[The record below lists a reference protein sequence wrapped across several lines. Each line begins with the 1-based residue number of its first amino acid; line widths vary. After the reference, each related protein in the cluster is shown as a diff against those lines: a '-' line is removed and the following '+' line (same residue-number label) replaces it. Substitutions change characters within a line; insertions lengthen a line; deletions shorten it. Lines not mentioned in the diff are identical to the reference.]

1 MKYLLILFILLLLTS
16 GFYLLLRRSIVKIIF
31 GITVLS
37 HAANLIIFSVT
48 NLSKAAPPIISDNL
62 NGIPV
67 PYADPIPQ
75 AIILTSIVISFALT
89 AFSLVLIKKIYF
101 TSGTEDVDTVNS
113 SDIIYKNE

>member
-48 NLSKAAPPIISDNL
+48 NLSKAAPPIISDNV
-62 NGIPV
+62 NGITA

-89 AFSLVLIKKIYF
+89 AFSLVLIKKIYL